1 MSVKLDIK
9 LRILRAPTITLKCVE
24 EYTLPKS
31 GDTPVYGVCISEDKY
46 IVYDLLTL
54 DKDADKKI
62 KRLEEELYEI
72 IMVKESLT
80 EELNKIKDVKLRCI
94 AERQLMGYG
103 VIEPFFLDP
112 DIINMH
118 ILADKPIQ
126 VLHRLYGPLESSI
139 TLSEEEVKE
148 LAMRLAATAGKPL
161 SEAIP
166 LASFIEPRYEARIT
180 IVYLSDITMRRGIIV
195 DIRKPPENPWTIL
208 KLIHLGTLSF
218 EEAAFLWL
226 MVKYKVPII
235 IVGEI
240 MTGKTTLASAL
251 LSLVPPKSRVMTIED
266 TPELRLPVTYW
277 TRTTVRDFGEYKI
290 SVFDLVKTSVRL
302 SLDYIIIGEIRGEEA
317 REWANAILLGHGAV
331 TTFHAESPEA
341 ALLRLLSPPISVDP
355 QVIRLLNIFVKTNAF
370 DKPQGRIYRH
380 EIYVHE
386 NGRVIPLFVYN
397 SDTDN
402 ITLNPDFKNP
412 LKELTFIDRIVRAY
426 GISREILEKEYEAM
440 IEVLTEVYN
449 EHINLDP
456 NIDNPSYKE
465 LPIILYNKLQQKL
478 LQRYTYKA

>member
-1 MSVKLDIK
+1 MSVKLD
-9 LRILRAPTITLKCVE
+9 LRLRVLNIPAVMPKCVE
-24 EYTLPKS
+24 EYTLPKG

-46 IVYDLLTL
+46 IVYDLLAL
-54 DKDADKKI
+54 EKDSDNKI
-62 KRLEEELYEI
+62 KKLEDELYEI
-72 IMVKESLT
+72 IMVKESIA
-80 EELNKIKDVKLRCI
+80 EELNKIKDAKLKYI

-103 VIEPFFLDP
+103 IIEPFFLDP

-118 ILADKPIQ
+118 ILAGKPVQ
-126 VLHRLYGPLESSI
+126 VIHRLYGSLESSI
-139 TLSEEEVKE
+139 ILSEEEVKE
-148 LAMRLAATAGKPL
+148 LAMKLAATAGKPL
-161 SEAIP
+161 SEATP
-166 LASFIEPRYEARIT
+166 LASFIEPRFEARVT
-180 IVYLSDITMRRGIIV
+180 IVYMSDITMRRGIIV

-208 KLIHLGTLSF
+208 KLIHLKTLNF

-226 MVKYKVPII
+226 MVKYKVPVI

-266 TPELRLPVTYW
+266 APEFRLPVAYW
-277 TRTTVRDFGEYKI
+277 TRTTIRDFGEYKI

-355 QVIRLLNIFVKTNAF
+355 QVIRILNIFVKTNAF
-370 DKPQGRIYRH
+370 DRPQGRVYRH

-386 NGRVIPLFVYN
+386 NGRVIPLFMYD
-397 SDTDN
+397 SDTDKIVMN
-402 ITLNPDFKNP
+402 SDFKNP
-412 LKELTFIDRIVRAY
+412 LRELVFIDRIARAHS
-426 GISREILEKEYEAM
+426 ISREALEEEYKAM
-440 IEVLTEVYN
+440 IEVLVEVYN
-449 EHINLDP
+449 EYVKLDP
-456 NIDNPSYKE
+456 SLNNPSYKE
-465 LPIILYNKLQQKL
+465 LPTILYNRLQTKL
-478 LQRYTYKA
+478 LKQHIYTA